1 MKQIQSVIRFFQ
13 NMTQEK
19 IIDICIAIAIVIVFC
34 LLSGIFSYCIVKIF
48 KWKEK
53 DKKKIKA
60 NAFYH
65 PLKAAFIVLGIYLG
79 IIILSLPD
87 DVMTFFHKV
96 LQIAL
101 ICIAA
106 KGLANIFEPNSVL
119 MKKVG
124 KSNRI
129 SGNQTL
135 ANFIGKIAKGII
147 YIGAGIL
154 ILAELDINLNGLIT
168 GLGLGSVVIALAAQD
183 VAKNLFGGAA
193 ILIDKPFVVGDWIQT
208 KEYEGAV
215 VDITFRSTRIKTAE
229 DSIVTLPNSKL
240 AEETVI
246 NFAKMEIRRYS
257 FNLKL
262 PLQTNSHTVEAIIN
276 RIKFV
281 LSHNQDIIKN
291 SIIVEC
297 NSILTDGININI
309 AMYTPIVNYDNY
321 LSFRTNVNET
331 VLNVIESEGVRLANP
346 SQDIYVTTL
355 QEEKEKLSQ
364 ITVESKK

>member
-1 MKQIQSVIRFFQ
+1 M
-13 NMTQEK
+13 
-19 IIDICIAIAIVIVFC
+19 
-34 LLSGIFSYCIVKIF
+34 
-48 KWKEK
+48 
-53 DKKKIKA
+53 KKI
-60 NAFYH
+60 
-65 PLKAAFIVLGIYLG
+65 
-79 IIILSLPD
+79 
-87 DVMTFFHKV
+87 
-96 LQIAL
+96 
-101 ICIAA
+101 
-106 KGLANIFEPNSVL
+106 
-119 MKKVG
+119 G

-154 ILAELDINLNGLIT
+154 ILAELDINLNGLIA
-168 GLGLGSVVIALAAQD
+168 GLGLGSVVVALAAQD

-193 ILIDKPFVVGDWIQT
+193 ILLDKPFVVGDWIQT

-229 DSIVTLPNSKL
+229 DSIVTLPNSRL

-246 NFAKMEIRRYS
+246 NFAKMEKRRYS

-262 PLQTNSHTVEAIIN
+262 PLQTNSDTVEAIIN

-281 LSHNQDIIKN
+281 LSHNKDILKD

-297 NSILTDGININI
+297 NSILVDGININI
-309 AMYTPIVNYDNY
+309 AMYTPIINYSNY

-355 QEEKEKLSQ
+355 QEEKTSQ
-364 ITVESKK
+364 ITVENK